1 MADTT
6 YLKKRRQTWYF
17 AMKLP
22 ADVRHAFGN
31 KSEVVTS
38 LGTRDLTKAQSARW
52 ALVAEYKA
60 RIDVLRGHRELTP
73 AEIEER
79 AGEEFDKA
87 LKEMH
92 EYGQDE
98 DACDILINHEGDK
111 IETGRL
117 SDLEYA
123 LSFAR
128 IKAANGRIS
137 ALNGKPFERP
147 LTFGRSAIDPLTLRP
162 VTAAKKKNTGVAF
175 RDVAKRYLEEI
186 QRDSTARITAQTQ
199 GQYEAVFRL
208 FDQWADA
215 PDLEDIDRTKASKFL
230 TLVSSLDPH
239 WGRSSKTKERTFSEI
254 IELYGNHEVGLSN
267 RTINRFSMALG
278 LVWKWAKRVGEFNG
292 DNPWEGQQR
301 REGERRKVGKLPFTS
316 DELSLLLRH
325 KPEVAPEKP
334 NYETTLQWVCWIAAY
349 SGMRLNE
356 ICNRTI
362 ADIKQMDGVWCF
374 DITNAKTEAGDRLVP
389 IHSRLIAMGFLDYL
403 KGQQGDWL
411 FPALKPGGPD
421 QKRSWYLSKTFTT
434 YRRKLGVTHLNP
446 DNKRDRVDFHSFR
459 RSVIQVLER
468 ARLPQTEVAQV
479 VGHEKAGITF
489 GTYNPDGL
497 EVGTLRDVIEAIH
510 YPALESIASGPNVAA
525 E

>member
-17 AMKLP
+17 AMKIP
-22 ADVRHAFGN
+22 ADVRHAFDE
-31 KSEVVTS
+31 KSEVVKS

-52 ALVAEYKA
+52 ALVNEYKA
-60 RIDVLRGHRELTP
+60 RIDVVRGHRELTP

-79 AGEEFDKA
+79 ANEEFDRT
-87 LKEMH
+87 LREMD
-92 EYGQDE
+92 EYRQDE
-98 DACDILINHEGDK
+98 YACDVLMGYEIDR
-111 IETGRL
+111 IETRRL

-128 IKAANGRIS
+128 IKAANGRIA
-137 ALNGKPFERP
+137 ALNGKIFERP
-147 LTFGRSAIDPLTLRP
+147 LIFGRSAIDPLTLRP
-162 VTAAKKKNTGVAF
+162 VTAAKNKTKGASF
-175 RDVAKRYLEEI
+175 KDIAARYLEEI
-186 QRDSTARITAQTQ
+186 QRDSAARITAQTQ

-208 FDQWADA
+208 FDQWADG
-215 PDLEDIDRTKASKFL
+215 PELDDIDRAKASKFL
-230 TLVSSLDPH
+230 TLVSGLDPH
-239 WGRSSKTKERTFSEI
+239 WGRSSKTKERSFSEI
-254 IELYGNHEVGLSN
+254 MELYGNHEVGLSN

-316 DELSLLLRH
+316 DELKLLLRD

-334 NYETTLQWVCWIAAY
+334 NYETTLRWVCWIAAY

-362 ADIKQMDGVWCF
+362 ADIKQRDGIWCF

-389 IHSRLIAMGFLDYL
+389 IHSHLIELGFIDYL
-403 KGQQGDWL
+403 KRQEGDWL

-434 YRRKLGVTHLNP
+434 YRRKLGVTRINR
-446 DNKRDRVDFHSFR
+446 DNNRDRVDFHSFR

-497 EVGTLRDVIEAIH
+497 EVGTLRDVIEAIR
-510 YPALESIASGPNVAA
+510 YPALDSSRSGSSVAA
-525 E
+525 

>member
-17 AMKLP
+17 AMKIP
-22 ADVRHAFGN
+22 ADVSHAFDG
-31 KSEVVTS
+31 KSEVVRS

-52 ALVAEYKA
+52 PLVAEYKA
-60 RIDVLRGHRELTP
+60 RIDVVRGHRELTP
-73 AEIEER
+73 AEIEDR
-79 AGEEFDKA
+79 ANHEFDRA
-87 LKEMH
+87 LQEMQ
-92 EYGQDE
+92 EYQQDE
-98 DACDILINHEGDK
+98 DACGILIGHEGDK

-128 IKAANGRIS
+128 IKAANGRIA
-137 ALNGKPFERP
+137 ALNGKVFERP
-147 LTFGRSAIDPLTLRP
+147 VTFGRSAIDPLTLRP
-162 VTAAKKKNTGVAF
+162 VTVVKKSKGASF
-175 RDVAKRYLEEI
+175 KDVATRYLEEV
-186 QRDSTARITAQTQ
+186 QRDRSASITAQTK
-199 GQYEAVFRL
+199 GQYEAVYRL
-208 FDQWADA
+208 FDQWGNS
-215 PDLEDIDRTKASKFL
+215 PTFEDIDRAKASKFL
-230 TLVSSLDPH
+230 TLISGLDPN
-239 WGRSSKTKERTFSEI
+239 WGRSSKTKGRTFSEI
-254 IELYGNHEVGLSN
+254 MELYGNHDVGLSN
-267 RTINRFSMALG
+267 RVINRYSMALG
-278 LVWKWAKRVGEFNG
+278 LVWKWAKRVGEFSG

-301 REGERRKVGKLPFTS
+301 REGDRRKVGKLPFTV
-316 DELSLLLRH
+316 DELKILLKE
-325 KPEVAPEKP
+325 KPEVNPEKP
-334 NYETTLQWVCWIAAY
+334 SYETTLSWVCWIAAY

-356 ICNRTI
+356 ICSRTI
-362 ADIKQMDGVWCF
+362 ADIKQKDGIWCF

-389 IHSRLIAMGFLDYL
+389 IHSRLIELGFIDYL
-403 KGQQGDWL
+403 KRQKGDWL
-411 FPALKPGGPD
+411 FPVLKPGGPD

-497 EVGTLRDVIEAIH
+497 EVGTLRDVIEAIR
-510 YPALESIASGPNVAA
+510 YPALDSSASGSSVAA
-525 E
+525 